1 MPTLTM
7 PTTKA
12 TWSQTE
18 EAIARE
24 AFRVA
29 YAREVESM
37 MAEAKRQ
44 AAAASS
50 PDELWELNDFLSA
63 RRHYLDGKYDFH
75 PESLIF
81 VFAQLVKEGWLNM
94 DELSGFTADKLS
106 KIRVLTFV

>member
-1 MPTLTM
+1 MQTLTM

-24 AFRVA
+24 AFRIS

-50 PDELWELNDFLSA
+50 PDDLWELNDFLSDNN
-63 RRHYLDGKYDFH
+63 HFLK
-75 PESLIF
+75 
-81 VFAQLVKEGWLNM
+81 N
-94 DELSGFTADKLS
+94 SGMTK
-106 KIRVLTFV
+106 